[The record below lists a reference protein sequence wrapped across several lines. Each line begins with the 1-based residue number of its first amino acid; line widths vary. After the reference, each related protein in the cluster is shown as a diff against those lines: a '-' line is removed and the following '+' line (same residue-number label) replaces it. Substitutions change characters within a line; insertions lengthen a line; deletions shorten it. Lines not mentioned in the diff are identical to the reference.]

1 MRASSYAK
9 LDTAAKQELLKKNR
23 EWRQSCKKERRAYD
37 KQYRI
42 DNGVQRRAYE
52 KTMRDQNK
60 EQIKKNY
67 QKWRS
72 LHPNYLIDKRANNA
86 AFKLAKNIRC
96 RFESCRRAGGFKKTA
111 HTLELLGCSWEEAVD
126 HLHNNDR
133 GLKLTDE
140 NIHVD
145 HVKPFKAFDNLAHPI
160 QQRLVSHWS
169 NLQLLTKEENLS
181 KGSSHDHATWSV
193 SEAGIKLLAFERELR
208 AAAVNDDALVVYVD
222 DSSDDDQDS
231 EDDDE

>member
-9 LDTAAKQELLKKNR
+9 LETAAKQERLKKNR
-23 EWRQSCKKERRAYD
+23 DWRQSCKEERRAYD
-37 KQYRI
+37 KKYRA
-42 DNGVQRRAYE
+42 DNGVKRRAWE
-52 KTMRDQNK
+52 KAHRDKNK
-60 EQIKKNY
+60 GQIKQNQ

-72 LHPNYLIDKRANNA
+72 LHPNYFIDKRANNP
-86 AFKLAKNIRC
+86 AFKMAKNIGC
-96 RFESCRRAGGFKKTA
+96 RLGSCRRKEGFKKTT

-133 GLKLTDE
+133 GLKLTDKD
-140 NIHVD
+140 IHVD
-145 HVKPFKAFDNLAHPI
+145 HIKPFAAFDNLQCPI
-160 QQRLVSHWS
+160 QQRLVNHWS
-169 NLQLLTKEENLS
+169 NLQLLTAEENLK
-181 KGSSHDHATWSV
+181 KGASHDHAAWSV